1 MERSDKKKIDDYMYV
16 LKCYNETFSTE
27 HGQVVLGHIMKMT
40 GAFDS
45 TWPNGD
51 GPNALRNL
59 GLKILSY
66 AGMEQGQL
74 VSDIIKEI
82 IIKSSEVKPEEVRQ
96 MVEDYLRNGGEIN

>member
-1 MERSDKKKIDDYMYV
+1 MERSDKKKIDDYVYV
-16 LKCYNETFSTE
+16 LQCYNRTFSPE
-27 HGQVVLGHIMKMT
+27 HGQVVLEHIMKMT

-59 GLKILSY
+59 GIQILSY

-74 VSDIIKEI
+74 IPDIIKGI
-82 IIKSSEVKPEEVRQ
+82 IIQSSEVKPEEVRQ
-96 MVEDYLRNGGEIN
+96 MVEEYLREGGEIN